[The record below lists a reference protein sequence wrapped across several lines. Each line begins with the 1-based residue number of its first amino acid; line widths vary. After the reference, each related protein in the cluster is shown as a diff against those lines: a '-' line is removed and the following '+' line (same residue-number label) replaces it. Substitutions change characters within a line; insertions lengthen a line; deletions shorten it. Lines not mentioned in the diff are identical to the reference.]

1 MRRAIFDLERLAD
14 DALFRELSEGMPLIF
29 DNAASLD
36 ESARRLYRDGELR
49 ASDIVRGF
57 GEEEAAKVLIL
68 IDYVR
73 CPRGFKKRG
82 EILKRF
88 YSHVAKRI
96 YAITC
101 SYPKIAS
108 FGELSKLVESE
119 CRPWYLDGPNGID
132 WILPNAISA
141 EREQALYVDYMR
153 DVTDAGGACHWT
165 APAPPF
171 RFSSQYTAPDCIKLV
186 HALSEAGACSA
197 DGLAEI
203 ADVWRGF
210 EPVPDTDPGQRRS
223 LIAET
228 LDRLALCSGAV
239 DEPTVRLIVSHW
251 SFPMWPLTMKV
262 PRATDGDLD
271 GLREERERDVKW
283 IEETEAKRDPAPA
296 ISRSTVEE
304 LSVAYADWESDVDER
319 TARGAGDK
327 DTGPRI
333 RMSSDFAGDFEL
345 PSYAHV
351 RDKLCELNEMERAA
365 LVALAW
371 FARER
376 VADWPR
382 QRSAR
387 PRPCARPRSAPPARP
402 ARPPSP
408 AKTAR

>member
-29 DNAASLD
+29 DNAAGLD
-36 ESARRLYRDGELR
+36 ESARRLYRDGALR

-153 DVTDAGGACHWT
+153 GRHRRWRRV
-165 APAPPF
+165 P
-171 RFSSQYTAPDCIKLV
+171 L
-186 HALSEAGACSA
+186 
-197 DGLAEI
+197 DG
-203 ADVWRGF
+203 
-210 EPVPDTDPGQRRS
+210 PGTS
-223 LIAET
+223 IPLLIAIYGT
-228 LDRLALCSGAV
+228 RL
-239 DEPTVRLIVSHW
+239 
-251 SFPMWPLTMKV
+251 
-262 PRATDGDLD
+262 
-271 GLREERERDVKW
+271 
-283 IEETEAKRDPAPA
+283 
-296 ISRSTVEE
+296 
-304 LSVAYADWESDVDER
+304 Y
-319 TARGAGDK
+319 
-327 DTGPRI
+327 
-333 RMSSDFAGDFEL
+333 
-345 PSYAHV
+345 
-351 RDKLCELNEMERAA
+351 
-365 LVALAW
+365 
-371 FARER
+371 
-376 VADWPR
+376 
-382 QRSAR
+382 Q
-387 PRPCARPRSAPPARP
+387 ARPRSLRG
-402 ARPPSP
+402 RCLF
-408 AKTAR
+408 R